1 MGISDWSSDVC
12 SSDLGISRPEFQVA
26 RTRAGPYRGPG
37 TAILPSRY
45 HSPAIIGRWPAHP
58 EAGARMAAGK
68 PTNEPQRGH
77 PWHAASTRPSWSAIS
92 ATTRKPNTRKVAW
105 PSPRSAWRSEEHTY
119 ELQSLMRN
127 SYAV

>member
-1 MGISDWSSDVC
+1 MRISDWSSDVC
-12 SSDLGISRPEFQVA
+12 SSELAGRPRRRGLGPRAAHAGGSVGISRPEFQVA

-58 EAGARMAAGK
+58 EAGARMAAVK

-77 PWHAASTRPSWSAIS
+77 PWHAASTRPSWSEIGRAH
-92 ATTRKPNTRKVAW
+92 V
-105 PSPRSAWRSEEHTY
+105 
-119 ELQSLMRN
+119 
-127 SYAV
+127 